1 MSGSTTTTFTPPIS
15 PVVWLEAKAAYLFQ
29 DAGKATPATNGTTVY
44 TWADRSGHGRDFIQA
59 TGANRPTATLTSGV
73 LAPYFN
79 LTHTLGGGD
88 LSANF
93 SDGLSDTDGVT
104 LIWRH
109 SIEDATTTASRGSLL
124 TYSLSDGYDRNAGNF
139 SYVHHCR
146 TVRLD
151 AQPIVPLGKNTQTIR
166 SNAAGYSRRL
176 NGTQDITAAANYGGL
191 DLWKIGIG
199 GSSMLQGYFYGLL
212 AFAAQLTDA
221 QCLAVETYLGT
232 LAP

>member
-1 MSGSTTTTFTPPIS
+1 MRNSLASRVRQMGPSRMRSMSGSTTTTFTPPIS

-139 SYVHHCR
+139 SYVHLSPSCR
-146 TVRLD
+146 SERTLRRSAATLRDTVAASTARRTSR
-151 AQPIVPLGKNTQTIR
+151 PLQIMAVLISGKSASAAHPCFKATSTACWR
-166 SNAAGYSRRL
+166 SPL
-176 NGTQDITAAANYGGL
+176 N
-191 DLWKIGIG
+191 
-199 GSSMLQGYFYGLL
+199 
-212 AFAAQLTDA
+212 
-221 QCLAVETYLGT
+221 
-232 LAP
+232 